1 MNLEHIPYAKDAEEY
16 ILSGILVD
24 KEHLSH
30 LPYLKP
36 EWFSENG
43 GKIITAANELYLDGK
58 DVTLITL
65 VKKLAGEVSHMQ
77 LAVLSSKY
85 TAAEDFKAQVRYLET
100 QYNGTLLNA
109 KLAELANAD
118 LEPQVKLAQLT
129 ELISLTGFT
138 DTKEPRSS
146 DKIANEYIDKVSTAH
161 EKGETLTGLTTG
173 FRELDNAIGGY
184 NASDLVIVAGR
195 PGMGKT
201 ALALS
206 FSNEAAKAG
215 HRVLFISLEMSSEQL
230 IKRWLSLETGLN
242 AGILNRGNYD
252 SEHVKLLVEYSQ
264 GRRDRIYIDDE
275 ASVTL
280 GELVAKVRRHQSR
293 HGLDVLFV
301 DYIQLIKS
309 PMMKGRT
316 REQEVAEISRTLKL
330 LAKDLSITVV
340 ALAQLS
346 RGVESRQDKRPML
359 SDLRESGAIEQ
370 DADVIIFPYR
380 PAYYDRDEFNANNKE
395 EAELVVG
402 KNRHGE
408 APIISCMFTAWL
420 AKYSQY

>member
-1 MNLEHIPYAKDAEEY
+1 MNLDRIPYAKDAEEY

-24 KEHLSH
+24 KEHLSS

-36 EWFSENG
+36 VWFSEKG
-43 GKIITAANELYLDGK
+43 SKIITAANELYVDGK
-58 DVTLITL
+58 DVTLLTL
-65 VKKLAGEVSHMQ
+65 VKKLQGEVSHMD
-77 LAVLSSKY
+77 LATLSAKY
-85 TAAEDFKAQVRYLET
+85 TAAEDFKKCARYLET
-100 QYNGTLLNA
+100 QYNGALLNA
-109 KLAELANAD
+109 KLAELSVLDAPP
-118 LEPQVKLAQLT
+118 EVKIAQLT

-138 DTKEPRSS
+138 EDKDPRSS
-146 DKIANEYIDKVSTAH
+146 NKIANEYIDKVSTAH
-161 EKGETLTGLTTG
+161 EKGETMTGLTTG
-173 FRELDNAIGGY
+173 FRALDEVIGGY
-184 NASDLVIVAGR
+184 NASDLMIVAGR

-206 FSNEAAKAG
+206 LSNEAAKAG

-242 AGILNRGNYD
+242 AGILNRGKYESD
-252 SEHVKLLVEYSQ
+252 HVKTLVEYSQ
-264 GRRDRIYIDDE
+264 GRREHIYIDDE
-275 ASVTL
+275 ASITL
-280 GELVAKVRRHQSR
+280 GELVAKVRRHQAKN
-293 HGLDVLFV
+293 GLDVLFV

-309 PMMKGRT
+309 QVIKGRT

-346 RGVESRQDKRPML
+346 RGVEGRQDKRPML

-370 DADVIIFPYR
+370 DADIIIFPYR
-380 PAYYDRDEFNANNKE
+380 PMYYNREDFNPNNPE
-395 EAELVVG
+395 EAELVIG

-408 APIISCMFTAWL
+408 APIVDCVFTPWL

>member
-30 LPYLKP
+30 LPYIKP

-161 EKGETLTGLTTG
+161 EKGESLTGLTTG
-173 FRELDNAIGGY
+173 FRELDSAIGGY

-252 SEHVKLLVEYSQ
+252 SEHVRTLVEYAQ
-264 GRRDRIYIDDE
+264 GRRDCIYIDDE

-280 GELVAKVRRHQSR
+280 GELVAKVRRHQAR

-330 LAKDLSITVV
+330 LAKDLGITVV

-408 APIISCMFTAWL
+408 APIINCMFTPWL

>member
-16 ILSGILVD
+16 ILSGLLVD
-24 KEHLSH
+24 KEHLSS
-30 LPYLKP
+30 LPYLKAV
-36 EWFSENG
+36 WFSEKG
-43 GKIITAANELYLDGK
+43 SKIITAANELYLDGK
-58 DVTLITL
+58 DVTLLTL
-65 VKKLAGEVSHMQ
+65 VRKLKGEVSHMD
-77 LAVLSSKY
+77 LATLSAKY
-85 TAAEDFKAQVRYLET
+85 TAAEDFKKCARYLET

-109 KLAELANAD
+109 KLAELSISDAPP
-118 LEPQVKLAQLT
+118 EVKIAQLT

-138 DTKEPRSS
+138 EDKDPRSS
-146 DKIANEYIDKVSTAH
+146 NKIANEYIDKVSTAH
-161 EKGETLTGLTTG
+161 EKGEKLTGLSTG
-173 FRELDNAIGGY
+173 FRNLDEVIGGY
-184 NASDLVIVAGR
+184 NASDLMIVAGR

-206 FSNEAAKAG
+206 LSNEAAKAG

-230 IKRWLSLETGLN
+230 IKRWLSLETGLD
-242 AGILNRGNYD
+242 AGIINRGRYESD
-252 SEHVKLLVEYSQ
+252 HIKLLVDYST
-264 GRRDRIYIDDE
+264 GRREHIYIDDE
-275 ASVTL
+275 ASITL
-280 GELVAKVRRHQSR
+280 GELVAKVRRHQAKN
-293 HGLDVLFV
+293 GLDVLFV

-309 PMMKGRT
+309 QVIKGRT

-330 LAKDLSITVV
+330 LAKDLGITVV

-346 RGVESRQDKRPML
+346 RGVEGRQDKRPML

-380 PAYYDRDEFNANNKE
+380 PMYYNREDFNAHHSE
-395 EAELVVG
+395 EAELVIG

-408 APIISCMFTAWL
+408 APIVDCVFTPWL

>member
-1 MNLEHIPYAKDAEEY
+1 
-16 ILSGILVD
+16 
-24 KEHLSH
+24 
-30 LPYLKP
+30 
-36 EWFSENG
+36 
-43 GKIITAANELYLDGK
+43 
-58 DVTLITL
+58 
-65 VKKLAGEVSHMQ
+65 
-77 LAVLSSKY
+77 
-85 TAAEDFKAQVRYLET
+85 
-100 QYNGTLLNA
+100 
-109 KLAELANAD
+109 
-118 LEPQVKLAQLT
+118 
-129 ELISLTGFT
+129 
-138 DTKEPRSS
+138 
-146 DKIANEYIDKVSTAH
+146 
-161 EKGETLTGLTTG
+161 
-173 FRELDNAIGGY
+173 
-184 NASDLVIVAGR
+184 
-195 PGMGKT
+195 
-201 ALALS
+201 
-206 FSNEAAKAG
+206 
-215 HRVLFISLEMSSEQL
+215 MSSEQL

-242 AGILNRGNYD
+242 AGILNRGKYD

-280 GELVAKVRRHQSR
+280 GELVAKVRRHQAR

-309 PMMKGRT
+309 QAMKGRT

-380 PAYYDRDEFNANNKE
+380 PAYYSRDDFNANMQE

-408 APIISCMFTAWL
+408 APVINCMFTPWL

>member
-1 MNLEHIPYAKDAEEY
+1 MILEHIPYAKDAEEY
-16 ILSGILVD
+16 ILSGVLAD
-24 KEHLSH
+24 KQHLSE
-30 LPYLKP
+30 LPRLKP
-36 EWFSENG
+36 EWFSESG
-43 GKIITAANELYLDGK
+43 GKIIAAANELYLDGK

-65 VKKLAGEVSHMQ
+65 VKKLKDAVPMIE
-77 LAVLSSKY
+77 LARLSSKY
-85 TAAEDFKAQVRYLET
+85 TAAEDFKAQMRYLET

-109 KLAELANAD
+109 KLAELAHAD

-138 DTKEPRSS
+138 DTKDPRSS
-146 DKIANEYIDKVSTAH
+146 TNIANEYIDKVSTAH
-161 EKGETLTGLTTG
+161 EKGESLTGLTTG
-173 FRELDNAIGGY
+173 FRELDSAIGGY
-184 NASDLVIVAGR
+184 NPSDLVIVAGR

-252 SEHVKLLVEYSQ
+252 SEHVKTLVEYAQ
-264 GRRDRIYIDDE
+264 GRREHIYIDDE

-309 PMMKGRT
+309 PITKGRT

-330 LAKDLSITVV
+330 LAKDLGITVV

-408 APIISCMFTAWL
+408 APIVNCMFTPWL